1 MLLIVNMFAV
11 VINTFRI
18 VYRKYKK
25 EEWEIKNWT
34 NITWRTKNFDTTV
47 EPERLSYVCIW
58 IYKHRFLD
66 LPKYYERFVIQ

>member
-1 MLLIVNMFAV
+1 MFAV
-11 VINTFRI
+11 VINMFRI

-25 EEWEIKNWT
+25 KEWEIKNWT
-34 NITWRTKNFDTTV
+34 NITWRTKNFDTKV

-58 IYKHRFLD
+58 IYKRRVLH